1 MRWFN
6 KDPLSKIPIK
16 FKLPLSFVTLY
27 LIVFG
32 VGGYFIINSVYDSLE
47 NEILSRLRSESL
59 AQAAIFDK
67 KLETLARR
75 AEDFASDGFI
85 RTQTEILT
93 NPEFTLNV
101 KKQAKNRLKNH
112 LRNNKLPLVAE
123 FFDLQVLDSE
133 DHHLV
138 SIGKPFKKV
147 KRYFQHTNSLN
158 RTRFS
163 AIIPPDSFNT
173 FASLAIVTPL
183 WDIKRTHKIGN
194 LLCLINLEKLINNL
208 AQEYTNT
215 IAGDYLE
222 KSLTF
227 IDPLGSHLEIPWH
240 YFEQLANPKNHPL
253 KLREGQLRFFTAD
266 AQKAPFLHNGRH
278 ICKNGQDMFGQSYP
292 LRSAGWNTLIE
303 LNAKDVL
310 KPIDVLEG
318 NLLGVA
324 LIVAIST
331 LLLLF
336 FPVQFVIRPLGELQR
351 MAFKIK
357 EGDFSA
363 RVDIDSE
370 DEIGNLARS
379 FNLMAEAIEQYTT
392 RLKQTA
398 QDLKKRE
405 QELRIQHDRLNTV
418 VHSMSDGLI
427 LLNNENKI
435 VLHNKAAMP
444 FVKLLNQQSEL
455 LVRKCDHNHLKH
467 QNCLSCLLDTSIK
480 TSCVLTIGDSI
491 FEVITTQLPSIDGS
505 AGKVLVS
512 RDITEREKMNQRQA
526 HQERLAVLGKTAAIV
541 AHEMNSPLAAISMY
555 NQMMEK
561 ELPKDSPFYEHV
573 DVIKRNT
580 QTCQHIIQQLLD
592 YARTPQPKI
601 QQIDLHQIIENV
613 IHFLQPICRNKKIEI
628 NTHLKAQ
635 KHIILGDG
643 TQIQQ
648 VLMNL
653 ILNAIQAAPEKQGK
667 VKITS
672 ALSTD
677 QNAVF
682 IEIEDNGNGIDEKYR
697 TEIFEPFFTTKRSGG
712 TGLGLST
719 AKRIAQAHGGDIF
732 LKQSKPGQTIFCFQI
747 PLSLDAKIKTS
758 ESLIL

>member
-6 KDPLSKIPIK
+6 KDPLAKIPIK

-27 LIVFG
+27 LVVFG
-32 VGGYFIINSVYDSLE
+32 MGGYFIINSVYDSLE
-47 NEILSRLRSESL
+47 NEILSRLKSESL

-93 NPEFTLNV
+93 NQQINQAQ
-101 KKQAKNRLKNH
+101 KRQAKIRLKNH
-112 LRNNKLPLVAE
+112 LLKNKLPLIAE
-123 FFDLQVLDSE
+123 FFDLQVLDS
-133 DHHLV
+133 HYSTLV
-138 SIGKPFKKV
+138 SIGLPFEKV
-147 KRYFQHTNSLN
+147 KQYFQLDSSLN
-158 RTRFS
+158 QTRFS
-163 AIIPPDSFNT
+163 AILPPDSVNPFP
-173 FASLAIVTPL
+173 SLAIITPL
-183 WDIKRTHKIGN
+183 WDIKRQGKIGN
-194 LLCLINLEKLINNL
+194 LLCLVNLEQLINNL
-208 AQEYTNT
+208 AREYTNT
-215 IAGDYLE
+215 LVGGQLE

-227 IDPLGSHLEIPWH
+227 IDPLGGHLEIPWH
-240 YFEQLANPKNHPL
+240 YFEQQNTQDAGHSYKKGIISL
-253 KLREGQLRFFTAD
+253 KYFPTSPQN
-266 AQKAPFLHNGRH
+266 APYLHKGRH

-292 LRSAGWNTLIE
+292 LRSTGWNTLIE
-303 LNAKDVL
+303 LNARDVL

-351 MAFKIK
+351 VAFRIK

-370 DEIGNLARS
+370 DEIGNLAKS
-379 FNLMAEAIEQYTT
+379 FNLMAEAIEEYTT

-427 LLNNENKI
+427 LLNNENKV
-435 VLHNKAAMP
+435 VLHNKAALP
-444 FVKLLNQQSEL
+444 FVKLLNSQTGIL
-455 LVRKCDHNHLKH
+455 KRKCDHNDLTKYK
-467 QNCLSCLLDTSIK
+467 NCLSCLLDTSIR

-491 FEVITTQLPSIDGS
+491 YEVITTQLPSINGS

-512 RDITEREKMNQRQA
+512 RDITEREKMNERQA
-526 HQERLAVLGKTAAIV
+526 HQDRLAVLGKTAAVV

-555 NQMMEK
+555 NQMMER
-561 ELPKDSPFYEHV
+561 ELPEGSPFSEHV
-573 DVIKRNT
+573 EVIKRNT
-580 QTCQHIIQQLLD
+580 QTCQRIIQQLLD

-601 QQIDLHQIIENV
+601 QQINLHQITENV
-613 IHFLQPICRNKKIEI
+613 IHFLQPIYKNKNVEV
-628 NTHLKAQ
+628 TAHLTAENPM
-635 KHIILGDG
+635 ILGDA

-648 VLMNL
+648 ILMNL
-653 ILNAIQAAPEKQGK
+653 ILNAIQAVPEKSGK
-667 VKITS
+667 IQIS
-672 ALSTD
+672 SS
-677 QNAVF
+677 QF
-682 IEIEDNGNGIDEKYR
+682 IEKNALIIEIKDNGTGIDDKYK
-697 TEIFEPFFTTKRSGG
+697 TEIFEPFFTTKSTGG

-719 AKRIAQAHGGDIF
+719 ARRIAQAHGGDIF
-732 LKQSKPGQTIFCFQI
+732 LKHSEPGLTIFQI
-747 PLSLDAKIKTS
+747 QLPLTLKSSKITQP
-758 ESLIL
+758 I